1 MDSFRGMVSEG
12 KIRPQGPLSSPLAE
26 IEAALVQSKPPAPQL
41 RKVRGPD
48 LEASWF
54 PPKRWRLTFRGTW
67 VTQEHICIQEARTA
81 VKLMKHLGRSS
92 AGCRHRTLAFTD
104 NQAVLGVLGK
114 GRSSAP
120 ALLRLARIAASLALG
135 LEIRVLWRYI
145 RSEVNPADGPSR
157 ALPVGPAP
165 ATIAEHAARGASLPS
180 A

>member
-1 MDSFRGMVSEG
+1 M
-12 KIRPQGPLSSPLAE
+12 
-26 IEAALVQSKPPAPQL
+26 
-41 RKVRGPD
+41 
-48 LEASWF
+48 
-54 PPKRWRLTFRGTW
+54 
-67 VTQEHICIQEARTA
+67 QEHICVLEARTA

-92 AGCRHRTLAFTD
+92 AGCRHRALAFTD
-104 NQAVLGVLGK
+104 NRAVLGVLGK

-120 ALLRLARIAASLALG
+120 ALLRLARIAASLTLG

>member
-12 KIRPQGPLSSPLAE
+12 KIRPQGALSSPLAE

-41 RKVRGPD
+41 RKVRVPD

-54 PPKRWRLTFRGTW
+54 PPRRWRLTFRGTW

-81 VKLMKHLGRSS
+81 VHLMKHLGRSS
-92 AGCRHRTLAFTD
+92 AGRKRRTLAFTD